1 LKGELRLDTKYIGDL
16 NIQTYSGVVEEK
28 GYQTTAVIEGLGGRK
43 VDFIVSNCQQSIP
56 EYQYDIPAAWKR
68 KYKLPENPKSKYGM
82 NMITLGKDNC
92 GLFPVIIEVNQG
104 VCVSQSNITGNF
116 KRRQPDE

>member
-1 LKGELRLDTKYIGDL
+1 MKQVLLTHDSFASHTTLNSALKDELRLNTKYIGDL

-28 GYQTTAVIEGLGGRK
+28 GYQTTAVIDDLGGRK

-68 KYKLPENPKSKYGM
+68 K
-82 NMITLGKDNC
+82 
-92 GLFPVIIEVNQG
+92 
-104 VCVSQSNITGNF
+104 
-116 KRRQPDE
+116 

>member
-1 LKGELRLDTKYIGDL
+1 MKDELRLDTKYIGDL

-28 GYQTTAVIEGLGGRK
+28 GYQATAVIEDLGGRQ

-82 NMITLGKDNC
+82 NMITVGK
-92 GLFPVIIEVNQG
+92 
-104 VCVSQSNITGNF
+104 VCSQ
-116 KRRQPDE
+116 